1 MVGFKDVY
9 SLGQL
14 FRRFLMLLAFRKMGE
29 ITGLLPL
36 SAGFIGCGKA
46 LLPPTALQ
54 QDANKP
60 GKKRIT

>member
-1 MVGFKDVY
+1 LVGFKDVY

-36 SAGFIGCGKA
+36 SAGLIGCGKPCYPQR
-46 LLPPTALQ
+46 LCSRMQTNLGR
-54 QDANKP
+54 K
-60 GKKRIT
+60 G